1 MVNNMNF
8 NMQNVTKLIITSLF
22 CLLGNVI
29 YAPEGPVVA
38 HSKAADTAA
47 EHALVARL
55 NPWSIMPNL
64 TLSKSLKGQIP
75 DGNLPE
81 ISAVET
87 EIMLITE
94 CLQKIQGV
102 LGENF
107 NGKESKSPLTPRE
120 LRSLRLAYK
129 KMIDNYT
136 RIISLFGATDH
147 YYMPLSPQDYDELLN
162 LINHF
167 AEKAGLGKLQK
178 VMGQPLQ
185 SAGG

>member
-1 MVNNMNF
+1 
-8 NMQNVTKLIITSLF
+8 MQSTKKLIITSLF
-22 CLLGNVI
+22 FLLGKLMHAAGGPTV
-29 YAPEGPVVA
+29 APP
-38 HSKAADTAA
+38 KAADTAA
-47 EHALVARL
+47 EHALVTRL

-81 ISAVET
+81 IGAVEA
-87 EIMLITE
+87 EIMLITKF
-94 CLQKIQGV
+94 LQQIQGV

-107 NGKESKSPLTPRE
+107 NGKGSSSPLTPRE

-129 KMIDNYT
+129 KMIENYT
-136 RIISLFGATDH
+136 RIISLFGTTDH